1 MSITDVDFRLV
12 WQWLSVSNR
21 LFFLYFCGVS
31 VYTLYLSAYVFFRL
45 HSLNKNPARENA
57 FSSRSPLG
65 KLNRRLAN
73 LRQLHLF
80 TLYLFGFFISLSIPR
95 AFTTFG
101 DSKTV
106 PFGQF
111 IQGLTSLFYFGTPIF
126 FALVLL
132 HSLQWLTSARLSS
145 YAGRHD

>member
-1 MSITDVDFRLV
+1 MSITDVDFRFV

-31 VYTLYLSAYVFFRL
+31 VYTLYLSSYVFFRL
-45 HSLNKNPARENA
+45 HSLEKNSASENA
-57 FSSRSPLG
+57 CSSRSPLR

-95 AFTTFG
+95 AFTTLVTA
-101 DSKTV
+101 KR
-106 PFGQF
+106 FGQF

-126 FALVLL
+126 LALVLL
-132 HSLQWLTSARLSS
+132 HSLQWLTFARLSS
-145 YAGRHD
+145 YVGRHD